1 MSEKISYPYKSLGQK
16 LRLIR
21 QKLNES
27 VEEVSGAVE
36 IDQDLLEC
44 IEKGIKRPDED
55 ILLLLINHFGM
66 KEDEADL
73 LWKLANY
80 ERPVRLEKD
89 IADDSL
95 DRNMV
100 LVMALDPRVIY
111 SDSLSIS
118 ANKSG
123 VVLNFSQTGDGK
135 RPMIASRI
143 GMSYEQAKNVLY
155 TLQQVVHSQ
164 ATRQLPPS
172 TDSGN
177 NQKKDNSSS

>member
-1 MSEKISYPYKSLGQK
+1 MSEKTSYPYKSLGRK
-16 LRLIR
+16 LKLIR

-27 VEEVSGAVE
+27 IEEVSGAVE

-66 KEDEADL
+66 KDNEADA

-80 ERPVRLEKD
+80 ERPVKLEKD
-89 IADDSL
+89 FVDDPL

-123 VVLNFSQTGDGK
+123 VVLNFSQTADGK

-155 TLQQVVHSQ
+155 TLQQVVHTQ
-164 ATRQLPPS
+164 ATRQLPPT
-172 TDSGN
+172 TDDGKS
-177 NQKKDNSSS
+177 QKKDNPNT